1 MDGLEREGGDWGQL
15 LQLRADWGSE
25 EVRRQMRAEV
35 EDQWAFVVDFGQLT
49 GIAHA
54 HAVESLYGKGERG
67 LGNLIGAKIM
77 ERVMDVTHLG
87 WSGQNGEGYGKVRV
101 EGHGAHGDWVG
112 RTLPMAVEIESVGFK
127 YVTIDAR
134 REDMG
139 MCTHCHVERRDGG
152 SERCREGCDDR
163 VREEVKRFSRRPE
176 TRARAWPEEE
186 RVDQGVRK
194 KARTKKETGDTTQR
208 QRFE

>member
-1 MDGLEREGGDWGQL
+1 MERTWKRERRRSSGDESHGRRIGGRNDKIHEQGDEKEGGGSGVLPCEETPSDSRHGWLEREGGDWGQL

-54 HAVESLYGKGERG
+54 HAVESLYSKGERG

-112 RTLPMAVEIESVGFK
+112 GHYL
-127 YVTIDAR
+127 
-134 REDMG
+134 
-139 MCTHCHVERRDGG
+139 
-152 SERCREGCDDR
+152 
-163 VREEVKRFSRRPE
+163 
-176 TRARAWPEEE
+176 W
-186 RVDQGVRK
+186 Q
-194 KARTKKETGDTTQR
+194 
-208 QRFE
+208 